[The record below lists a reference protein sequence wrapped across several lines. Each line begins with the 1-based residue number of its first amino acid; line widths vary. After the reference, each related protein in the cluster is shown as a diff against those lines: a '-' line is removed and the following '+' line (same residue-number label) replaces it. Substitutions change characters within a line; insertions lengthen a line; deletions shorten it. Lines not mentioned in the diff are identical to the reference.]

1 MRVAFVMQSTQVRCS
16 IEHVLEIYWCVRMK
30 TWSNI
35 VYVNGLSNV
44 DRIVF
49 VRLFFLI
56 NTSKR
61 TFFSFEAKQFIFSEL
76 KWLKNCLTRDTVFV
90 CFSSC
95 FLKTTKCTTECWEER
110 KMQKYKNNW
119 FQIDSLNSK
128 ACLWNRKKNM
138 WKDPILSIQYCSTN
152 GLIWMAQANIL
163 SA

>member
-49 VRLFFLI
+49 DRLFFLI
-56 NTSKR
+56 DTSKR

-119 FQIDSLNSK
+119 FQID
-128 ACLWNRKKNM
+128 WNAAIHWIQKLVYETERKICEKT
-138 WKDPILSIQYCSTN
+138 PYCPFN
-152 GLIWMAQANIL
+152 IAAQTD
-163 SA
+163 